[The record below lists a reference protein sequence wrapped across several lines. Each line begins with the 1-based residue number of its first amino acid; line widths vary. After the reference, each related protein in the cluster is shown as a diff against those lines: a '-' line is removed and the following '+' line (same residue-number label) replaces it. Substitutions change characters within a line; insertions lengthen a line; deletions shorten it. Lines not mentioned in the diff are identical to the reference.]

1 MVPVTRVFEGPIGQ
15 IQDAAR
21 RRLGH
26 PIDWPD
32 LPAALA
38 MSICDRYDMQYPDTW
53 LTDLLRSESPQ
64 FRHAPVIAAYGFVLD
79 KTAPRVREMWASAI
93 QTLRGRVPFPRDR
106 GSFEYSAREL
116 AGIARG
122 LALLDP
128 DPNAHASWFS
138 DLLTRGLI
146 SNRFNSPV
154 LRFAAVLALNHIDPA
169 QARSTD
175 TSTPDIDSL
184 SMRELS
190 LVTQVRLAIGADDI
204 LSTNALEAA
213 FRVRHAEERVT
224 ISDAGEAAALAYL
237 CARVLDSLALRDTSA
252 DPLDTVLAL
261 CRRFHLFAR
270 QLAHRHNDRTAF
282 TIADEY
288 DVQDLFHAILL
299 LHFDDVRPEE
309 VTPSYAGHSS
319 RVDFYLPDARMIVE
333 VKMTRDSLGQRKV
346 ADQLIEDAARY
357 ASMKHVDTLVC
368 LVYDPGNHC
377 HNPTALE
384 RDVAESGRTLS
395 VHAVV
400 CPRGV

>member
-38 MSICDRYDMQYPDTW
+38 MSICHRYDIQYPDSW
-53 LTDLLRSESPQ
+53 LTSLRRSESPQ
-64 FRHAPVIAAYGFVLD
+64 FRHAPVIATYGFVLD
-79 KTAPRVREMWASAI
+79 RTTPRIREMWATAI
-93 QTLRGRVPFPRDR
+93 QTLRGRIPFPGDR

-116 AGIARG
+116 AGIASG

-128 DPNAHASWFS
+128 DSYAHASWFS
-138 DLLTRGLI
+138 DLLTRGLH

-154 LRFAAVLALNHIDPA
+154 LRFAAILALNHIDPA
-169 QARSTD
+169 KARTTD
-175 TSTPDIDSL
+175 TSTPDINSL

-190 LVTQVRLAIGADDI
+190 LVTQVRLSIGTDEI

-213 FRVRHAEERVT
+213 FQIRHAEEPVT
-224 ISDAGEAAALAYL
+224 IGDAGEAAALAYL
-237 CARVLDSLALRDTSA
+237 CARVLDSLALRDRSA

-261 CRRFHLFAR
+261 CRRFHRFAR
-270 QLAHRHNDRTAF
+270 QLAHRHDDRTAF
-282 TIADEY
+282 NIADEY
-288 DVQDLFHAILL
+288 DVQDLFHAVLL

-309 VTPSYAGHSS
+309 VTPSYAGNSS
-319 RVDFYLPDARMIVE
+319 RVDFYLPDARAIVE
-333 VKMTRDSLGQRKV
+333 VKMTRDSLRQRKIV
-346 ADQLIEDAARY
+346 DQLIEDAARY

-368 LVYDPGNHC
+368 LVYDPGNYC

-384 RDVAESGRTLS
+384 RDVAESGRSLS
-395 VHAVV
+395 VNAVV
-400 CPRGV
+400 CPKGM